1 MRTLVFLLI
10 TGDFL
15 SRVITKQRELNACE
29 NEQLA
34 IVVADSGILTT
45 LSGWEEMQV
54 IAHEG

>member
-34 IVVADSGILTT
+34 IVVADLGILTT